1 MNKIGEINLGVYA
14 YLSDPGYDTS
24 GACPHSIISTIPGEY
39 CVYIT
44 RSKSKH
50 PMIQGRISNIIAIH
64 KDYIKR
70 MNGRLPMDSHEDLN
84 CGVDSGTCGIFN
96 AVYYDDY
103 HYDDGIDDDW
113 YDEMVCQDCPEFRIT
128 DEYGAFSSSG
138 LGDGWYP
145 VYAEYENN
153 KAYAVRIKFL

>member
-1 MNKIGEINLGVYA
+1 MSKKKIGTITLGEKTM
-14 YLSDPGYDTS
+14 LSDPCYGVEDTF
-24 GACPHSIISTIPGEY
+24 CNVIIDTIAGEY
-39 CVYIT
+39 NVYVTYTTSKWDDKCIT
-44 RSKSKH
+44 S
-50 PMIQGRISNIIAIH
+50 IIAIH
-64 KDYIKR
+64 KDYIKKYR
-70 MNGRLPMDSHEDLN
+70 TPNNEENLS
-84 CGVDSGTCGIFN
+84 CAVDSGTCGIFN